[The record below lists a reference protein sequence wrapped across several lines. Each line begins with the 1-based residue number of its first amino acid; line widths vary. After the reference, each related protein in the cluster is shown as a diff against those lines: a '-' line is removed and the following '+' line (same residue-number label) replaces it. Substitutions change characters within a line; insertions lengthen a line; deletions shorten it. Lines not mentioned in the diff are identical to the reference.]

1 MKVFDIL
8 TESQDTSVQE
18 GPLRYAKRTL
28 FKNTQMGKTAQVSA
42 EIDSEAKKFYKEFM
56 SDVRN
61 FNDPRPTAQNLGKWM
76 TGKKFISSPSQVIKL
91 LRKNPTFMNKVDA
104 VGKGISKG
112 AKAGAKAV
120 SGAAKKSADLAVG
133 AAKKV
138 KAKLSPEPSKIDPR
152 QGELDLQS
160 MYNES
165 VLIRELETKGMS
177 IELSK
182 DEVMNV
188 MRGFMKQGREK
199 MVSKGAGG
207 VQSAYADADD
217 DNNSSSK
224 DDSKSSSKSDDNTSK
239 SDNKQIASAISL
251 LKNAGYTVSKK

>member
-8 TESQDTSVQE
+8 KESTDTSVDE
-18 GPLRYAKRTL
+18 GPARFVKRTL
-28 FKNTQMGKTAQVSA
+28 FKNTQMGKSAQVSA

-56 SDVRN
+56 SDVSN
-61 FNDPRPTAQNLGKWM
+61 YNYPKPTVQNLAKWM
-76 TGKKFISSPSQVIKL
+76 VGKKFASSPQQVYKL
-91 LRKNPTFMNKVDA
+91 LQQNPTFKMKLGK
-104 VGKGISKG
+104 VGKTIAKG
-112 AKAGAKAV
+112 AGAVA
-120 SGAAKKSADLAVG
+120 STAKKGADAAVG

-138 KAKLSPEPSKIDPR
+138 KARLTPEPSKVDPR

-165 VLIRELETKGMS
+165 IIINEIEQKGLS

-199 MVSKGAGG
+199 KVNKGAGG
-207 VQSAYADADD
+207 VTSAYADNVDVDD
-217 DNNSSSK
+217 K
-224 DDSKSSSKSDDNTSK
+224 DVKTKPSTDKSPTSK
-239 SDNKQIASAISL
+239 QIQAAKDL
-251 LKNAGYTVSKK
+251 LDKAGFLVTKK